1 MTHVRK
7 DARAAVLGKEVRELG
22 TEEIRI
28 YRSPEETPAEEIAPM
43 LRDLYRRSPETR
55 HLAAWELQALL
66 WSLGYADEL
75 LDEGEIAAAVV
86 AVWPEFFAPMK
97 RAA

>member
-1 MTHVRK
+1 M
-7 DARAAVLGKEVRELG
+7 RELG

>member
-43 LRDLYRRSPETR
+43 LRDLYRRHAEAR
-55 HLAAWELQALL
+55 FLAAWELQTLL

-75 LDEGEIAAAVV
+75 LDEGEIAAAV
-86 AVWPEFFAPMK
+86 AMVWPEFFTPIK

>member
-1 MTHVRK
+1 MS
-7 DARAAVLGKEVRELG
+7 A
-22 TEEIRI
+22 EEIRI

-43 LRDLYRRSPETR
+43 LRDLYRRLPETR
-55 HLAAWELQALL
+55 HLQAWELQSLL

-75 LDEGEIAAAVV
+75 LDEGEIAAAAEVV
-86 AVWPEFFAPMK
+86 WREFFAPIK

>member
-1 MTHVRK
+1 MTYVRK
-7 DARAAVLGKEVRELG
+7 DARAAVLGEEVRELG

-43 LRDLYRRSPETR
+43 LRDLYRRRPEAR
-55 HLAAWELQALL
+55 HLAAWELQTLL
-66 WSLGYADEL
+66 WCLGYADEL
-75 LDEGEIAAAVV
+75 LDEGEIAAAV
-86 AVWPEFFAPMK
+86 AMVWPEFFTPIK

>member
-1 MTHVRK
+1 MS
-7 DARAAVLGKEVRELG
+7 AA
-22 TEEIRI
+22 EIRI
-28 YRSPEETPAEEIAPM
+28 YRSPEETPSEEIAPM
-43 LRDLYRRSPETR
+43 LRDLYRRRPEVR
-55 HLAAWELQALL
+55 HLAAWELQTLL

-86 AVWPEFFAPMK
+86 AVWPEFFVPIK